1 MIAETHISVI
11 KENRIVLRL
20 FVAGDAPHSRIAKEN
35 LQRFRERAADCEF
48 EVEVVNVLENPQ
60 IMLDL
65 GIYLTPALQVIEP
78 KPGGLIY
85 GNLSD
90 DRTLRGYLLLK

>member
-1 MIAETHISVI
+1 MTADAFISRE
-11 KENRIVLRL
+11 KGNRIILRL
-20 FVAGDAPHSRIAKEN
+20 FVAGDAPHSRLAKEN
-35 LQRFRERAADCEF
+35 LQRFRERAAGSEF
-48 EVEVVNVLENPQ
+48 KIEVVNVLENPQ

-78 KPGGLIY
+78 KPGGLVY

-90 DRTLRGYLLLK
+90 DETLRSLLL

>member
-1 MIAETHISVI
+1 MTADTLISGDQG
-11 KENRIVLRL
+11 NRIILRL
-20 FVAGDAPHSRIAKEN
+20 FVAGDAPHSRLAKAN
-35 LQRFRERAADCEF
+35 LQRFLERAAGSEF
-48 EVEVVNVLENPQ
+48 KIEVVNVLENPQ

-78 KPGGLIY
+78 KPGGLVY

-90 DRTLRGYLLLK
+90 DETLRSLLL

>member
-1 MIAETHISVI
+1 MIADRHISDTKDVKI
-11 KENRIVLRL
+11 IMRL
-20 FVAGDAPHSRIAKEN
+20 FIAGDAPQSRMARKN
-35 LQRFRERAADCEF
+35 LQRFRERAAGSEF

-65 GIYLTPALQVIEP
+65 GIYITPALQVLEP
-78 KPGGLIY
+78 QPGGLVY

-90 DRTLRGYLLLK
+90 EETLRDLLF

>member
-1 MIAETHISVI
+1 MIADTLISG
-11 KENRIVLRL
+11 KKGNRVVLRL
-20 FVAGDAPHSRIAKEN
+20 FVAGDAPHSRMAKEN
-35 LQRFRERAADCEF
+35 LRRFRERAADCEF

-78 KPGGLIY
+78 KPGGLVY
-85 GNLSD
+85 GNQIGRASC
-90 DRTLRGYLLLK
+90 RVRV

>member
-1 MIAETHISVI
+1 MIANTLISG
-11 KENRIVLRL
+11 KKGNRVVLRL
-20 FVAGDAPHSRIAKEN
+20 FVAGDAPHSRMAKEN
-35 LQRFRERAADCEF
+35 LRRFRERAADCEF

-78 KPGGLIY
+78 KPGGLVY

-90 DRTLRGYLLLK
+90 DETLRGLLS